1 MDLGSMDLNQKVD
14 KKEFK
19 QLIEEKQEELGSL
32 QRALVDANIPVD
44 IIFDGWTGSGK
55 GEILN
60 AVLQGLDA
68 RGFKLHSG
76 YSESRDTAYKPFF
89 WQYWRNLP
97 AYGQIAIFERSCY
110 HKALLQNCNAK
121 NHPYQTSMIYSDI
134 NNFEAQLAADGH
146 VIIKLFLHVSK
157 KQIEKRLKQYEQ
169 KNVDLQ
175 LFDELDAGECKKY
188 QEWLHMYEDM
198 LRQTNTAIA
207 PWYVIE
213 AEDVLYAKLKAFDT
227 IIRVLKDA
235 LSGNRAMPAPN
246 VAKQI
251 PDYVLTKGDDILK
264 NLDLTIS
271 LSKSDYKDELKKY
284 QDKLQSLQFELIAK
298 RIPMIILFE
307 GSDAAGKGGA
317 IKRLTQPLDPRGY
330 YVTPISAPK
339 GEERTHHYLWRFW
352 RAMPAKGQ
360 IAVFDRTWYGRVLVE
375 RVEGFATDKEW
386 QRAYGEINDLESQ
399 LVHENIIL
407 VKFWL
412 QIDKDE
418 QLKRFTE
425 RQNNPARNWKIT
437 DEDWRNREKWDA
449 YELAQQ
455 DMFAATNT
463 TVAPWHLIAATC
475 KYYARVEVLKT
486 VVKTI
491 EEKLASLK

>member
-1 MDLGSMDLNQKVD
+1 MGQ
-14 KKEFK
+14 
-19 QLIEEKQEELGSL
+19 EK
-32 QRALVDANIPVD
+32 D
-44 IIFDGWTGSGK
+44 ISVSHINEK
-55 GEILN
+55 G
-60 AVLQGLDA
+60 
-68 RGFKLHSG
+68 
-76 YSESRDTAYKPFF
+76 
-89 WQYWRNLP
+89 
-97 AYGQIAIFERSCY
+97 
-110 HKALLQNCNAK
+110 
-121 NHPYQTSMIYSDI
+121 
-134 NNFEAQLAADGH
+134 
-146 VIIKLFLHVSK
+146 
-157 KQIEKRLKQYEQ
+157 
-169 KNVDLQ
+169 
-175 LFDELDAGECKKY
+175 
-188 QEWLHMYEDM
+188 
-198 LRQTNTAIA
+198 
-207 PWYVIE
+207 
-213 AEDVLYAKLKAFDT
+213 
-227 IIRVLKDA
+227 
-235 LSGNRAMPAPN
+235 
-246 VAKQI
+246 
-251 PDYVLTKGDDILK
+251 
-264 NLDLTIS
+264 
-271 LSKSDYKDELKKY
+271 ELKKY

-437 DEDWRNREKWDA
+437 DEDWRNREKWDQ
-449 YELAQQ
+449 YEDAVNEMIQK
-455 DMFAATNT
+455 TST
-463 TVAPWHLIAATC
+463 TYAPWHILESVD
-475 KYYARVEVLKT
+475 KRYARIKALKI
-486 VVKTI
+486 VI
-491 EEKLASLK
+491 EELEKALGK